1 MKQTFKLGTIGGVP
15 VGLNWSAVVTVILV
29 ADILA
34 QSILPGADPSAPAGA
49 RWAAALVTA
58 ALFLGSLAA
67 HELAHA
73 LVARRHGVRVNS
85 ITLWMLGGVAELEGE
100 PPTPT
105 ADLRIAA
112 VGPATSGAMA
122 AVFAAAWAV
131 AGALGAS
138 PLSTASLAWLAVTNG
153 AVALFNLLPGTPLD
167 GGRILRGLLWRRRG
181 DRISAAHAADR
192 AGLAMGRAMIGG
204 GLAALLIGGW
214 FDGLWLVLV
223 GWFITSSAKAEDR
236 WTDLREAAAD
246 RRVADIMTP
255 RPDHGWTW
263 QPAGAFIETVALASR
278 QKVFPVVDMAGDPV
292 GVVTVE
298 RLARVPSQDSGIA
311 LGTLAVP
318 LQAGRI
324 VGPDEPATTVLS
336 YPPFMG
342 DLIAVVVADHHLL
355 GIVTTEN
362 VQMLIRRSR
371 LRLATPAATGR
382 AA

>member
-1 MKQTFKLGTIGGVP
+1 
-15 VGLNWSAVVTVILV
+15 
-29 ADILA
+29 
-34 QSILPGADPSAPAGA
+34 
-49 RWAAALVTA
+49 
-58 ALFLGSLAA
+58 
-67 HELAHA
+67 
-73 LVARRHGVRVNS
+73 
-85 ITLWMLGGVAELEGE
+85 
-100 PPTPT
+100 
-105 ADLRIAA
+105 
-112 VGPATSGAMA
+112 MA
-122 AVFAAAWAV
+122 AVFTAAWAV
-131 AGALGAS
+131 AGAFGAS
-138 PLSTASLAWLAVTNG
+138 PLSTASLAWLAITNG
-153 AVALFNLLPGTPLD
+153 AIALFNLLPGAPLD

-246 RRVADIMTP
+246 RRIADIMTP
-255 RPDHGWTW
+255 HPDHGWTW

-278 QKVFPVVDMAGDPV
+278 QKVFPVIDAGGGPV

-298 RLARVPSQDSGIA
+298 RLARVPAGDA
-311 LGTLAVP
+311 DVTLGTLAVP

-371 LRLATPAATGR
+371 LRLAIPAATGR

>member
-15 VGLNWSAVVTVILV
+15 VGLNWSVVVTVILV

-34 QSILPGADPSAPAGA
+34 QSVLPGADPSAPAGA

-67 HELAHA
+67 HEFAHA
-73 LVARRHGVRVNS
+73 LVARRHGVRVDS
-85 ITLWMLGGVAELEGE
+85 VTLWMLGGVAELEGE
-100 PPTPT
+100 PPTAR

-122 AVFAAAWAV
+122 AAFAAVWA
-131 AGALGAS
+131 AAAALGAP
-138 PLSTASLAWLAVTNG
+138 PLATTPLAWLAVTNAAI
-153 AVALFNLLPGTPLD
+153 AVFNLLPGTPLD

-181 DRISAAHAADR
+181 DRVGAAHAADR

-204 GLAALLIGGW
+204 GLAALLVGGW
-214 FDGLWLVLV
+214 FDGLWLALV

-236 WTDLREAAAD
+236 WTDLREAAGG
-246 RRVADIMTP
+246 RRVADIMTSH
-255 RPDHGWTW
+255 PDHGWTW
-263 QPAGAFIETVALASR
+263 QTAGAFIDTVAVASR
-278 QKVFPVVDMAGDPV
+278 QAVFPVVDTEGDPV

-298 RLARVPSQDSGIA
+298 RLMRLPAEDAGVA
-311 LGTLAVP
+311 LGTLTVP
-318 LQAGRI
+318 LQAGRV
-324 VGPDEPATTVLS
+324 VGPDEPASAVLAHA
-336 YPPFMG
+336 PFMG

-355 GIVTTEN
+355 GIVTTAD

-371 LRLATPAATGR
+371 LRPTTSAAAGR